1 MVVLNLHCWVLTSF
15 WLALKHSWL
24 EFAWAC
30 LGGAQ
35 ILMKF
40 EILEIIGQKGI
51 CLISFRLMA
60 PRFRGTGMTSRSKCY
75 LFLSRTVLH
84 RSVWQISKTV
94 VCLSVSLFLSL
105 PSSFFLY
112 FFLTPFLSFPP
123 KPDKA
128 FWFDSDLSRVQF
140 VRQRLATLLP
150 PLSLKCFKLPSP
162 SWLPWILWG
171 RRASTAQEGT
181 VPTESTVVK
190 LSLTLTRR
198 MYWMLAQGLEMRL
211 WLCG

>member
-60 PRFRGTGMTSRSKCY
+60 PRFRGTGMTSRWKCY

-84 RSVWQISKTV
+84 RWVWQISKTV
-94 VCLSVSLFLSL
+94 VCLSVSLSFSLFL
-105 PSSFFLY
+105 P
-112 FFLTPFLSFPP
+112 LSFSISFSPHSYL
-123 KPDKA
+123 
-128 FWFDSDLSRVQF
+128 FHQSQIRLFDSILIWAEFSLLVSVWQRCCRRCRWNVSNCQVQVGF
-140 VRQRLATLLP
+140 LESSEIGGQVQPKKEQFPPRLQ
-150 PLSLKCFKLPSP
+150 
-162 SWLPWILWG
+162 W
-171 RRASTAQEGT
+171 
-181 VPTESTVVK
+181 
-190 LSLTLTRR
+190 
-198 MYWMLAQGLEMRL
+198 
-211 WLCG
+211 